1 MAKSKRFEILL
12 GMRTQSC
19 PRAAMNELPPVAKC
33 EFLFSYEE
41 ILALCLIAT
50 LKCGL
55 CLYLFVGVKIG
66 LQSAD

>member
-1 MAKSKRFEILL
+1 MNFLL
-12 GMRTQSC
+12 LQN
-19 PRAAMNELPPVAKC
+19 ANF
-33 EFLFSYEE
+33 FLVIKE